1 MQKAVGVRLWLS
13 PKDEHSNDEDK
24 RAMWLMAPISKQR
37 AHSMAS
43 QAGLLQFESIFNNDT
58 EESNIDNNR
67 IPHTGVLRIRNPNKK
82 KPSHLLKPLSAALRV
97 SQRELDRGM
106 IQNGSK
112 LNAIVFSF
120 DQMGDGGFPLMTF
133 SLHRT
138 RGQVIDRQ
146 KLKAAGNRHFSKEQR
161 VEFVGDVN
169 MNFKDLKVGD
179 GPYKAKVARL
189 STRSGAAFVDI
200 GVGRTNKEGTTRV
213 FGMLRFD
220 DLVESAMEHKDESV
234 VFAKSMSDDEA
245 QLIEDSIYDAEE
257 KWDEDDEDDDV
268 MTVDD
273 LMFFADEDI
282 DEEDLEEDEDVD
294 ITDVMTVNEDGIVSY
309 QDPGTG
315 KTVIVSE
322 MDVGSPADD
331 DEGNTDSMFNGLSP
345 EERLALLAKVVK
357 DDVEHSHEDEGEE
370 EEMDITHLISTA
382 DGVMSY
388 KDPETG
394 ESVIISDDS
403 IDDDELIEDEDDDEE
418 DLLKNMSPEE
428 RLEMIS
434 KIMNDKQGDA
444 ATVVLDHL
452 EERKDMDDEA
462 DAKKPMTTPFASS
475 DSSQPAIVQVG
486 DEVEVYIKSVYKQSG
501 RFMVTLDPSVQ
512 GRKPKDMKRESDVEK
527 KLARLAEKGWNFDRI
542 DELKGTECDGVVQA
556 ISNTGDWCYVKAALE
571 DLPVGVANLSSDI
584 SVSKGDSVHVR
595 IDGIDESR
603 GQIAMT
609 VI

>member
-1 MQKAVGVRLWLS
+1 
-13 PKDEHSNDEDK
+13 
-24 RAMWLMAPISKQR
+24 
-37 AHSMAS
+37 
-43 QAGLLQFESIFNNDT
+43 
-58 EESNIDNNR
+58 
-67 IPHTGVLRIRNPNKK
+67 
-82 KPSHLLKPLSAALRV
+82 
-97 SQRELDRGM
+97 
-106 IQNGSK
+106 
-112 LNAIVFSF
+112 
-120 DQMGDGGFPLMTF
+120 
-133 SLHRT
+133 
-138 RGQVIDRQ
+138 
-146 KLKAAGNRHFSKEQR
+146 
-161 VEFVGDVN
+161 
-169 MNFKDLKVGD
+169 
-179 GPYKAKVARL
+179 
-189 STRSGAAFVDI
+189 
-200 GVGRTNKEGTTRV
+200 
-213 FGMLRFD
+213 
-220 DLVESAMEHKDESV
+220 
-234 VFAKSMSDDEA
+234 
-245 QLIEDSIYDAEE
+245 
-257 KWDEDDEDDDV
+257 
-268 MTVDD
+268 
-273 LMFFADEDI
+273 
-282 DEEDLEEDEDVD
+282 
-294 ITDVMTVNEDGIVSY
+294 
-309 QDPGTG
+309 
-315 KTVIVSE
+315 
-322 MDVGSPADD
+322 
-331 DEGNTDSMFNGLSP
+331 MFNGLSP
-345 EERLALLAKVVK
+345 KERLALLAKVVK

-394 ESVIISDDS
+394 ESVVISDDS
-403 IDDDELIEDEDDDEE
+403 IDDDELIEDDDEE

-434 KIMNDKQGDA
+434 KIVNDKQGDA

-452 EERKDMDDEA
+452 EERKNMDDEA

-571 DLPVGVANLSSDI
+571 DLPVGVANLSPDL